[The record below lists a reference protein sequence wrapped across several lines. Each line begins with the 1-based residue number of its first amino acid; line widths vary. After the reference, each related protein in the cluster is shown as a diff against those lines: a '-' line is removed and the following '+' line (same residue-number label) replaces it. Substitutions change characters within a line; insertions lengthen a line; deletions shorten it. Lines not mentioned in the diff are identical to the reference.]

1 MMKGKEFSGLSA
13 AGRGNLVSNLHTAPM
28 KIVLAVTGGGVACIS
43 DLLTAPGASQ
53 TVLEVV
59 VPYSSSSLEELLG
72 KSSNQ
77 SVSLETAREMASA
90 CLHRARILDPGNIQ
104 VAGVA
109 CTAALTTNRS
119 RRGDNQAWVVISTNG
134 ANYEFHLKLDKDV
147 DKRVDEDRIVSD
159 MLLKGI
165 GIAMGVLLNP

>member
-1 MMKGKEFSGLSA
+1 MIKGTEFSGLSA
-13 AGRGNLVSNLHTAPM
+13 TGRRNLVSNLHTASM
-28 KIVLAVTGGGVACIS
+28 KIVLAVTGGGAACIS

-77 SVSLETAREMASA
+77 SVSLETGREMALA
-90 CLHRARILDPGNIQ
+90 CLERARILDPANIE

-119 RRGDNQAWVVISTNG
+119 RRGDNQAWVVISTNE

-147 DKRVDEDRIVSD
+147 DERVHEDRIVSD
-159 MLLKGI
+159 MLLKAI
-165 GIAMGVLLNP
+165 GIAMGVLLNQ